1 MKKVVIDTNVFVSSF
16 FGGNPRQVI
25 DLWKSGKIT
34 LCISRDIVDEYIEVL
49 ARLGLVEEHDLK
61 ELLDLFAKGFHCI
74 FTHKTPELKVV
85 KEDPDDDKF
94 IECAVSLSADCI
106 ISGDKALLA
115 VKDYLGIK
123 IYTPRAFLDSLV

>member
-16 FGGNPRQVI
+16 FGGNPRRVI

-61 ELLDLFAKGFHCI
+61 GLLGLFAKGFHCI
-74 FTHKTPELKVV
+74 FTHKTPELRVV

-94 IECAVSLSADCI
+94 ITKASVSPLRLLSYGFCVGKSDEY
-106 ISGDKALLA
+106 
-115 VKDYLGIK
+115 VYPV
-123 IYTPRAFLDSLV
+123 T